1 MKRRAPAPRRRSWR
15 WRRRPSSR
23 HGAPMPGV
31 DEEALGARGQHPDTE
46 APAFRVSGI
55 VGGWTRP
62 QRLDAR
68 VGEGDVGH
76 GRFSLWAGA
85 ARESEPGRSVSTR
98 RFRQENASQNQSVS
112 TAGAFIGVRSR
123 RDSTRRQRGTAHPAG
138 SPSCAGTIQ
147 GAWIHGEFRR
157 VNSLTD
163 HGCRATEGV

>member
-1 MKRRAPAPRRRSWR
+1 
-15 WRRRPSSR
+15 
-23 HGAPMPGV
+23 MPGV

-46 APAFRVSGI
+46 APALRVSGI

-76 GRFSLWAGA
+76 GRFFCGQLQPGNRS
-85 ARESEPGRSVSTR
+85 REGPFPHGGFDRRTR
-98 RFRQENASQNQSVS
+98 RRIKQLAPQ
-112 TAGAFIGVRSR
+112 VRSLVFGQGAI
-123 RDSTRRQRGTAHPAG
+123 QRGDSGARRIPAG